1 MRTGG
6 RCAPGTGAIVTQEE
20 YSAVCPYLG
29 LADDADS
36 HATYATEAH
45 RCFRLPN
52 PTRIATP
59 HQEKHCLGAN
69 HVTCPVYLGEGV
81 PTGPATTQRQP
92 AFPGA
97 APAAGAAAAGAAAG
111 ASAAGEPAVRG
122 PRPGQQRPR
131 TQAETRAK
139 RPPAGAL
146 GPRPRSGGI
155 SMPVATIGLFA
166 LAIVVVGLAFLI
178 QNMVGGGGDDT
189 VSPADTV
196 ATAAA
201 LNKTRTAQAGGGDQ
215 TQSPGQTTTQ
225 PAGSGTPGTPAG
237 TGTRPAGTQTPGA
250 GGDTYTVQ
258 SGDFCGTIAA
268 DKGIS
273 LQDLLDA
280 NDMSEAD
287 CSNLQVG
294 QILKLP

>member
-1 MRTGG
+1 M
-6 RCAPGTGAIVTQEE
+6 TQEE

-81 PTGPATTQRQP
+81 PQAGPATTQRQP

-97 APAAGAAAAGAAAG
+97 AAAGTAAAAGAQAATE
-111 ASAAGEPAVRG
+111 APVRG
-122 PRPGQQRPR
+122 PKPGQRNRTPAAEATARP
-131 TQAETRAK
+131 AK
-139 RPPAGAL
+139 RPAAGAL

-178 QNMVGGGGDDT
+178 QNLVGGGDDDET
-189 VSPADTV
+189 SPADTV

-215 TQSPGQTTTQ
+215 TQPPNQTTTQ
-225 PAGSGTPGTPAG
+225 TAGSRTPGTPG
-237 TGTRPAGTQTPGA
+237 GTTTGTRPAGTQTPRP
-250 GGDTYTVQ
+250 GGGETYTVQ
-258 SGDFCGTIAA
+258 AGDFCGSIA
-268 DKGIS
+268 DEFDVT
-273 LQDLLDA
+273 LQELLDE
-280 NDMSEAD
+280 NDMTEAD
-287 CSNLQVG
+287 CANLQVG
-294 QILKLP
+294 QELKIPN